1 MDQSK
6 DSRAGEGPSP
16 DDAQTAQPKQESG
29 GPETAGTGAAESEHQ
44 EGHSVGWYAAWA
56 TIVSL
61 PVGVLTAI
69 AIALFSGG
77 STPTAAEGSREPQL
91 ERIDLIARNG
101 LPPHKP
107 AVELLVHNGGRGRAV
122 ISRAKIEILRVY
134 PLPLCFTQGELPI
147 SERYGTE
154 IPADA
159 EAGDVIEV
167 PLHQQIGRDGADR
180 FQIQVGVSSI
190 EPDGE
195 LPGLFLF
202 ELSVS
207 LVHDGESDPLQ
218 MGNALIAAPELP
230 YTTQYLLRKG
240 EFPEVVATYA
250 PASEYVSPVPPRKL
264 WATQMPC
271 WQANGRTALQARDS
285 QAAMSPQLRENL
297 DSAGI
302 PSFAEL
308 ES

>member
-6 DSRAGEGPSP
+6 DSRANDGPPSGDEQAP
-16 DDAQTAQPKQESG
+16 QPKQESAG
-29 GPETAGTGAAESEHQ
+29 RGTARRSPEERERQ
-44 EGHSVGWYAAWA
+44 EGHSIAWYAAWA
-56 TIVSL
+56 TIVSV

-77 STPTAAEGSREPQL
+77 STPTSAEGSREPQL
-91 ERIDLIARNG
+91 ERIDLIAHNG
-101 LPPHKP
+101 LPPHRP

-122 ISRAKIEILRVY
+122 ISRARIEVLRVY
-134 PLPLCFTQGELPI
+134 PLPLCFTQGELPT

-167 PLHQQIGRDGADR
+167 PLHQQIGGDGADR
-180 FQIQVGVSSI
+180 FQIEVGVSSTK
-190 EPDGE
+190 PDGE

-207 LVHDGESDPLQ
+207 LIHDGESDPLS
-218 MGNALIAAPELP
+218 MGNALIAAPMLP
-230 YTTQYLLRKG
+230 FTTEYLLRKG
-240 EFPEVVATYA
+240 EFPEVVATYS
-250 PASEYVSPVPPRKL
+250 PASEYVRPTPPRKL
-264 WATQMPC
+264 WASQMPC
-271 WQANGRTALQARDS
+271 WQANGRTALRARGS
-285 QAAMSPQLRENL
+285 EAAMSPQLRENL
-297 DSAGI
+297 DSAGV
-302 PSFAEL
+302 PSFTEL